1 MFDFMSEIDK
11 YRNKRSFSKVNSQDL
26 KSVLKNE
33 LTKIGDDPEKLVLD
47 VVYKNEEILIVYRNN
62 LDLEDKYGNFFI
74 ELKVITSQGV
84 LKDRVRLAAK
94 YTMREVIEILEI
106 QVFGD
111 NQHRGYGSVLLTALI
126 DIALENSI
134 KEISGWISYA
144 DEDHF
149 DKLDYFYKKHGFAVF
164 WLDNK
169 RHVHKAADIIW
180 INDRY

>member
-1 MFDFMSEIDK
+1 MFEFMSEIDK
-11 YRNKRSFSKVNSQDL
+11 YRNRRIFSKVNTQDMNSII
-26 KSVLKNE
+26 KKE
-33 LTKIGDDPEKLVLD
+33 LTKIADDPEKLVLD
-47 VVYKNEEILIVYRNN
+47 VVYKYEEILIVYRNN
-62 LDLEDKYGNFFI
+62 LDLEDKYGNFLI

-84 LKDRVRLAAK
+84 LKNRVRLAAK
-94 YTMREVIEILEI
+94 YTKREVIEILEI

-149 DKLDYFYKKHGFAVF
+149 DKLGYFYKKHGFSVF
-164 WLDNK
+164 WIKNK
-169 RHVHKAADIIW
+169 TNVHKAADIIW
-180 INDRY
+180 INDRN

>member
-94 YTMREVIEILEI
+94 YIMRELIEILEI